1 MNLVLSCSNNLGNC
15 CQDKGLMAILSSIS
29 NMVQIIQIVV
39 PIVLL
44 LMICVSLLQMV
55 MNPDEKKNKKKI
67 FNQFVAAVVVFF
79 IPMLINLIVGMID
92 STNVN
97 FVSCLKE
104 SRNIKLSSN
113 VTYIK
118 SSDDDRSKKIVN
130 NDTYEKGD
138 EKQSDDGSGVVNA
151 GEKITSGEAIIGD
164 NGVKVRE
171 NIYHKKAAITRKV
184 NRQDVV
190 NYALSW
196 KGKLSYSFGSTKE
209 LRPGGTCDCSQFVY
223 QVLKHFDVIESQAPS
238 VYCSMWGSGNVKGT
252 TLYSDI
258 SKIGPGD
265 VVYKYYSKYAQH
277 VEIYLGNNRS
287 VGCNAGKGVNE
298 GGNVKKYF
306 ETFIHLNAYD

>member
-1 MNLVLSCSNNLGNC
+1 MGLVLNCSNNLGNC
-15 CQDKGLMAILSSIS
+15 CQDKGLMSILSSIS
-29 NMVQIIQIVV
+29 NMIQIIQIVV

-44 LMICVSLLQMV
+44 LMICVQLLQMV
-55 MNPDEKKNKKKI
+55 MNPEEKKNKKKML
-67 FNQFVAAVVVFF
+67 NQFIAAVVVFF
-79 IPMLINLIVGMID
+79 IPMLINLTVGMID

-118 SSDDDRSKKIVN
+118 SNDDKSKMIIG

-138 EKQSDDGSGVVNA
+138 EKKSDDNNGA
-151 GEKITSGEAIIGD
+151 TTPGEKITAGEATVGD

-171 NIYHKKAAITRKV
+171 NIYHKKASITRKV

-196 KGKLSYSFGSTKE
+196 KGKLSYSFGTTKE

-223 QVLKHFDVIESQAPS
+223 QVLKHFDAIESQAPS
-238 VYCSMWGSGNVKGT
+238 VYCSMWGSGSVKGT

-287 VGCNAGKGVNE
+287 VGCNSGKGVNE
-298 GGNVKKYF
+298 GGNVSKYF
-306 ETFIHLNAYD
+306 ETFIHLDAYD